1 MSSTT
6 NEIATLAEEPTIPVA
21 DVVAPSPFSNRR
33 AYAQTFAA
41 TVAIRCLGALSG
53 VLAARILRPAG
64 RGELAVIVF
73 APIMLLSLGEFEF
86 SRSVIVESSKDEVSP
101 ARLTSTAFWVSLA
114 MGCVEMLLLAV
125 ALAFFLPADKLH
137 LLGAARWF
145 ALYLPASYVAA
156 SLIGIDQG
164 RGRFGRF
171 SVYQALPG
179 LIYVALIVALLWP
192 SHSATAGSFALA
204 MLVGML
210 VAVILRS
217 ASDGANIFGVRPD
230 ARLASRLFRR
240 GFTFYVPSLAALLL
254 LRADMFLLVR
264 LAPAAAIGSYA
275 VAQAIAMGQVGV
287 INPFIQVGFAAVA
300 KQPDEPSA
308 LATLAHHF
316 KLAQLAAFAMA
327 AVAAAL
333 TPWAIR
339 VFFGAE
345 FSPATTATY
354 FLIAAAAFWGVG
366 EMLEQ
371 GLRAAGHPR
380 LGMIASLFGLALLLA
395 AAVPAYHR
403 YGITGLAGTVCFA
416 QGVSLIALIALCVSR
431 LHMSIRSFWAFDRD
445 TFRRLYSVFA
455 TLLRRPALASS
466 GA

>member
-1 MSSTT
+1 MSSTA
-6 NEIATLAEEPTIPVA
+6 NEIAALTEVPEIPVTG
-21 DVVAPSPFSNRR
+21 VVTPPRFSNRR

-86 SRSVIVESSKDEVSP
+86 SRSVIVESGKEAVDV

-114 MGCVEMLLLAV
+114 MGCMEMLLLAV
-125 ALAFFLPADKLH
+125 ALALFLPADKMH

-156 SLIGIDQG
+156 SLLAVDQG

-171 SVYQALPG
+171 SIYQALPG
-179 LIYVALIVALLWP
+179 MVYVALIVALLWP
-192 SHSATAGSFALA
+192 SRSATPGSFALA

-210 VAVILRS
+210 VAVVLRS
-217 ASDGANIFGVRPD
+217 ASDGASIFGVRPS
-230 ARLASRLFRR
+230 AALASQLFRR
-240 GFTFYVPSLAALLL
+240 GITFYIPSIAALLL

-264 LAPAAAIGSYA
+264 LAPAASIGSYA

-300 KQPDEPSA
+300 QQPDERSA

-316 KLAQLAAFAMA
+316 KLAQLAAFGMG
-327 AVAAAL
+327 AVAALL

-345 FSPATTATY
+345 FSPAIVATY

-366 EMLEQ
+366 ETLEQ

-380 LGMIASLFGLALLLA
+380 LGMIASLFGLALLLL
-395 AAVPAYHR
+395 AAVPAYHH
-403 YGITGLAGTVCFA
+403 YGISGLAAAVCIA
-416 QGVSLIALIALCVSR
+416 QGMSLLALIALCVSL
-431 LHMSIRSFWAFDRD
+431 LHMRIGSFWAFDLE
-445 TFRRLYSVFA
+445 TFRRLYAAFA
-455 TLLRRPALASS
+455 SLFRRSALGSS
-466 GA
+466 RA

>member
-1 MSSTT
+1 MSSIT
-6 NEIATLAEEPTIPVA
+6 NEIATLTETPAVPAATGT
-21 DVVAPSPFSNRR
+21 APARFSNHR
-33 AYAQTFAA
+33 AYAQTFTA

-53 VLAARILRPAG
+53 VLAARILRPVG

-86 SRSVIVESSKDEVSP
+86 SRSVIVESSKEEVDLP
-101 ARLTSTAFWVSLA
+101 RLTSTAFWVALA
-114 MGCVEMLLLAV
+114 MGCVEMLLLAG
-125 ALAFFLPADKLH
+125 ALAVFLPADKTH

-171 SVYQALPG
+171 SLYQALPG
-179 LIYVALIVALLWP
+179 LIYVALIFALLWP
-192 SHSATAGSFALA
+192 SHSAAPGAFALA
-204 MLVGML
+204 MLLGMFL
-210 VAVILRS
+210 TVFLRS
-217 ASDGANIFGVRPD
+217 IGDGANIFGVRPD
-230 ARLASRLFRR
+230 AALASRLFRR
-240 GFTFYVPSLAALLL
+240 GITFYIPSLAALLL

-264 LAPAAAIGSYA
+264 LAPAAAIGAYA

-300 KQPDEPSA
+300 QQPDEASA

-327 AVAAAL
+327 AVAASL

-339 VFFGAE
+339 TFFGAE
-345 FSPATTATY
+345 FSPAITATY
-354 FLIAAAAFWGVG
+354 FLIAAAALWGLG
-366 EMLEQ
+366 ETLEQ

-380 LGMIASLFGLALLLA
+380 LGMVASLFGLAILLA

-403 YGITGLAGTVCFA
+403 YGISGLAATVCVA
-416 QGVSLIALIALCVSR
+416 QGLSLIALILLCTTR
-431 LHMSIRSFWAFDRD
+431 LHMRISAFWAFDRD
-445 TFRRLYSVFA
+445 TLRRLAAFFRNPFHRSG
-455 TLLRRPALASS
+455 LAS
-466 GA
+466 ART